1 MTGWHGDQQPSGWN
15 PQNQPD
21 PYQGGGYQ
29 PAPGQGGYQP
39 GGYDQ
44 TQAYPG
50 QGGYDQTQAY
60 PGPGYDQTQAY
71 PATGAFPAQDQG
83 GYYPAGGGF
92 GGPPPPKPSKTPAI
106 LGILAIV
113 VIVATVVTLVLVNRS
128 NPNEVAA
135 PESSSEAPPPSSRST
150 TSRSAPPSRSTT
162 AAPSTEP
169 ADGQTITNE
178 NAGLTYQV
186 PESWKPSGADA
197 TAKVLEVTFA
207 GIAEAAPYDCG
218 GTGYTR
224 GFAMSAAV
232 QDPDKGKLDLED
244 TARAFTDAMAGT
256 FYPKGAIGGE
266 PAVRDGTVGG
276 KTAIIFTATVETT
289 PTNPDCEAS
298 KGEFQVLAIDL
309 DNATDATPPGVALL
323 VLCRDVEGGPA
334 DPAPVSAADL
344 ETVMSTVAIN

>member
-21 PYQGGGYQ
+21 PHQGGGYQ
-29 PAPGQGGYQP
+29 PAPGP

-71 PATGAFPAQDQG
+71 PATGAFPVQDQG
-83 GYYPAGGGF
+83 GYYPAGGGY
-92 GGPPPPKPSKTPAI
+92 GGPPPPPKASKTPAI

-128 NPNEVAA
+128 DSNEVAA
-135 PESSSEAPPPSSRST
+135 PGPSSEQAPPPNTSGKPT

-162 AAPSTEP
+162 PRSTEP
-169 ADGQTITNE
+169 AGGQTVTNE
-178 NAGLTYQV
+178 SAGLTYQV
-186 PESWKPSGADA
+186 PDSWKPA
-197 TAKVLEVTFA
+197 TADSTAQHLEVTFA

-218 GTGYTR
+218 GAGYTR

-232 QDPDKGKLDLED
+232 QDPDKGKLDLKD
-244 TARAFTDAMAGT
+244 TARAFTDAMAGS
-256 FYPKGAIGGE
+256 FYPQGTIGGE
-266 PAVRDGTVGG
+266 PAVRDGSVGG
-276 KTAIIFTATVETT
+276 KTAIILTATVETT
-289 PTNPDCEAS
+289 PTNPDCEAA

-309 DNATDATPPGVALL
+309 DNATDANPPGVALL

-334 DPAPVSAADL
+334 DPAPVPAAEL
-344 ETVMSTVAIN
+344 ETVMSTVKIN